1 MHKSTVEAI
10 KCVLDRYNERQGK
23 IFKTYVMSQKT
34 GGFWQMC
41 VVVDEGREY
50 FLPHVQAVGMA
61 VGHMFGEGL
70 YTDIRGDRIIL
81 S

>member
-1 MHKSTVEAI
+1 MHKTTVAAI
-10 KCVLDRYNERQGK
+10 KGVLDEYNRRQGN
-23 IFKTYVMSQKT
+23 IFKVFVMSKKT

-41 VVVDEGREY
+41 VVVDKEKQY
-50 FLPHVQAVGMA
+50 FLPHVDNIAMA
-61 VGHMFGEGL
+61 IGHMFGEGL